1 LLPRQS
7 LLLALPHVGLPYFV
21 LPHFVCLTSFTSFC
35 HTSFSPFCFT
45 LHFLPITTS
54 PGHWTLT
61 YQRHLPPQHP
71 QHPAHREKAC
81 FREFVTA
88 FFFRLFAL
96 DRTVRMSGYCC
107 CVLPFLFT
115 SPSYCGH
122 LQRTEAL
129 SAAAALAA
137 GEGLSTMV
145 VMISLEFRALASS
158 LFQQVDRAIVS
169 ARAHAGAGARACAGM
184 PAHAYAHAC
193 ARARACAHAC
203 ARLLADAVAC
213 VQRLMSRCAGVMS
226 HCAGVLAASAP
237 GYARGESGRQGRRE
251 GGEQD
256 GGLCVVC
263 LDRVASHSFVPCGH
277 RCVCEACG
285 EQLMQASSLCPT
297 CREKA
302 VMVMRVFSAGFD
314 DRE

>member
-1 LLPRQS
+1 MTWQS
-7 LLLALPHVGLPYFV
+7 WSSHWDTPSPNRFRRTVAGEAHKNRWKYDGTSPPQCVSLWADFIGLFWPY
-21 LPHFVCLTSFTSFC
+21 PLTSGVVARLACGDASC
-35 HTSFSPFCFT
+35 
-45 LHFLPITTS
+45 
-54 PGHWTLT
+54 WE
-61 YQRHLPPQHP
+61 R
-71 QHPAHREKAC
+71 AC

-88 FFFRLFAL
+88 FVFRLFAL
-96 DRTVRMSGYCC
+96 NRIVRICGYCC
-107 CVLPFLFT
+107 CVLPFLFI

-145 VMISLEFRALASS
+145 VMAPSVIRGLASC
-158 LFQQVDRAIVS
+158 LLQHVGRAIVS
-169 ARAHAGAGARACAGM
+169 ARAHAGA
-184 PAHAYAHAC
+184 C
-193 ARARACAHAC
+193 ARAWPGMAAHACAHAC
-203 ARLLADAVAC
+203 AHARARAQACARLLVDAVAC
-213 VQRLMSRCAGVMS
+213 VQRLMSRCV
-226 HCAGVLAASAP
+226 GVLAATSVP
-237 GYARGESGRQGRRE
+237 GHARGESERQGRRT

-256 GGLCVVC
+256 SGLCVVC

-285 EQLMQASSLCPT
+285 HQLMEASSLCPT

-314 DRE
+314 DRD